1 MEHTASVRVASARV
15 KESLH
20 RGILGPC
27 GVRQGADIFDEE
39 GVCSC
44 LVRRK
49 VPGFGVLAHGGNG
62 GFFQRA
68 LSFFPWYPSLLVL
81 VFSAARASLLAV
93 LRGCS
98 LVLCFGDDLGCSLG
112 DALHFFFGGRLGLQC
127 TFLLCR
133 WLSCRVCRDGVRVYQ
148 WCVRREEKEKTETSS
163 CSPFQESEVTD
174 FTYLVASER
183 KGEYGEVSVFQGTFF
198 ETEIIGR
205 AYGRELQCRC
215 KL

>member
-1 MEHTASVRVASARV
+1 MHTHTCTYTYTYTCTHTHTPIHSHAHTHIYLHFVEHAASVRVASARV

-39 GVCSC
+39 RVCSC

-49 VPGFGVLAHGGNG
+49 VPCFGVLAHGGNG

-81 VFSAARASLLAV
+81 VFSAARAILLAV
-93 LRGCS
+93 HRGCS

-112 DALHFFFGGRLGLQC
+112 DALHFFFGGRLGLQ
-127 TFLLCR
+127 
-133 WLSCRVCRDGVRVYQ
+133 
-148 WCVRREEKEKTETSS
+148 
-163 CSPFQESEVTD
+163 
-174 FTYLVASER
+174 
-183 KGEYGEVSVFQGTFF
+183 
-198 ETEIIGR
+198 
-205 AYGRELQCRC
+205 
-215 KL
+215 